1 MARVRII
8 TPLCEMND
16 RMAAATLKE
25 VAQLN
30 RFGVECDN
38 VVLGSGPDSIENAFD
53 EAFCAP
59 FVVLKAME
67 AERDGVEAVVIDC
80 MGDPGLMAAREAV
93 SLPVVG
99 CGEACMHLAGMMGHR
114 FSCISI
120 LDSVRPI
127 FTAHAKVY
135 GVADKL
141 ASVRSIDVPVLELE
155 SLGHEELVEKL
166 YEQSL
171 LAIRTDLADTLILGC
186 TGFVGVADILHR
198 RLADS
203 GYPVPVINP
212 LPTAVLLAAMM
223 VNGGMAHSRQAYRK
237 PNLDKLFKGFE
248 IPKL

>member
-1 MARVRII
+1 M
-8 TPLCEMND
+8 D
-16 RMAAATLKE
+16 DQMAAANLQE
-25 VAQLN
+25 VAHLA
-30 RFGVECDN
+30 RFGVDCDN

-93 SLPVVG
+93 SFPVVG

-114 FSCISI
+114 FSCVSI

-141 ASVRSIDVPVLELE
+141 ASVRCINVPVLELE
-155 SLGHEELVEKL
+155 KLGHEVLVEKL

-171 LAIRTDLADTLILGC
+171 LAVRMDLADTIILGC
-186 TGFVGVADILHR
+186 TGFVGVAEALHR
-198 RLADS
+198 RLVDS

-212 LPTAVLLAAMM
+212 LPTAVFLAAML
-223 VNGGMAHSRQAYRK
+223 VNGGLTHSRQAYRK
-237 PNLDKLFKGFE
+237 PNLGKTFKGFD
-248 IPKL
+248 IPKS